1 MRKIQ
6 SKIINEVEIQFIS
19 ASIVGDSVYYIL
31 FDVNNIEVEKGFIE
45 CSEVN
50 EELISSILANHF
62 DVTIL

>member
-6 SKIINEVEIQFIS
+6 SKIINGVEIQFIS